1 MPNSFAQH
9 RYDTFVNNLNN
20 SSIESYFGIIN
31 EPNTILNF
39 TTKREENEVYFTV
52 SFVKSYNIDIQN
64 LPKEINDI
72 ISSYASEFINI
83 KFKILHYDD
92 YPFHPP
98 EWSLSSVFYNTKLLL
113 NLNDYYNYIVKNHN
127 DKYKNDWS
135 PAINIEKDIL
145 EFIQKINHFDTLIH
159 YK

>member
-1 MPNSFAQH
+1 MNNIAKQ
-9 RYDTFVNNLNN
+9 RYDRFVNKLNN
-20 SSIESYFGIIN
+20 YSIENYFGIIN
-31 EPNTILNF
+31 EPNKKLNF

-52 SFVKSYNIDIQN
+52 SFVKSYNIDIRE

-83 KFKILHYDD
+83 NLKILHYNN

-98 EWSLSSVFYNTKLLL
+98 EWCLSKILCNIKLPFDIK
-113 NLNDYYNYIVKNHN
+113 DYYNYIIKNHN

-135 PAINIEKDIL
+135 PAIDIEKDIL
-145 EFIQKINHFDTLIH
+145 EFIQKINHFEMLIE